1 MAQVILDVKQPTL
14 SLLNI
19 GEEEIKG
26 LDEIK
31 SSHEMLK
38 STEYFFRYKGFIE
51 GNQIG
56 RGFSDVVVTDG
67 FTGNIALKTAK
78 VPRVKSHNIS
88 RTQ

>member
-38 STEYFFRYKGFIE
+38 STEYFLDTKVLL
-51 GNQIG
+51 
-56 RGFSDVVVTDG
+56 RGSDW
-67 FTGNIALKTAK
+67 
-78 VPRVKSHNIS
+78 
-88 RTQ
+88 

>member
-38 STEYFFRYKGFIE
+38 STEHFFRYKGFIDGE
-51 GNQIG
+51 
-56 RGFSDVVVTDG
+56 SDW
-67 FTGNIALKTAK
+67 
-78 VPRVKSHNIS
+78 
-88 RTQ
+88 

>member
-19 GEEEIKG
+19 GEEIKG

-51 GNQIG
+51 GIDWQ
-56 RGFSDVVVTDG
+56 RFSDVVVTDG
-67 FTGNIALKTAK
+67 FTGNIALKTAEGTMIK
-78 VPRVKSHNIS
+78 FHNIS

>member
-51 GNQIG
+51 IRLVKVFQ
-56 RGFSDVVVTDG
+56 TLLLQM
-67 FTGNIALKTAK
+67 ALQEIL
-78 VPRVKSHNIS
+78 H
-88 RTQ
+88 